1 MTQLK
6 NLTLTQVKKETN
18 EKYKPK
24 KQVVFD
30 NKTKVDVETV
40 FRPSRK
46 NKLKAELLQILTE
59 ALTANQPFDAGLI
72 LGIET
77 MLAIKYFTS
86 LKTDAATFGQ
96 YMEMLH
102 LLNDGGYTEPI
113 LDAFDADELHK
124 LFAELDAALGVFNQA
139 IDRELEKWNSEHT
152 DTEKHTE
159 TA

>member
-1 MTQLK
+1 MAQLK

-30 NKTKVDVETV
+30 NNTKVDVETV

-46 NKLKAELLQILTE
+46 NKLKAELLRILTE
-59 ALTANQPFDAGLI
+59 ALTTKQPFDAGLI
-72 LGIET
+72 LGLET

-86 LKTDAATFGQ
+86 LKTDAETFEQ

-102 LLNDGGYTEPI
+102 LLNDGDYTEKI
-113 LDAFDADELHK
+113 LDAFEIDELHM
-124 LFAELDAALGVFNQA
+124 LFEELDAALGVFNQA
-139 IDRELEKWNSEHT
+139 IDQELEKWNNEHA
-152 DTEKHTE
+152 DTEKDTE